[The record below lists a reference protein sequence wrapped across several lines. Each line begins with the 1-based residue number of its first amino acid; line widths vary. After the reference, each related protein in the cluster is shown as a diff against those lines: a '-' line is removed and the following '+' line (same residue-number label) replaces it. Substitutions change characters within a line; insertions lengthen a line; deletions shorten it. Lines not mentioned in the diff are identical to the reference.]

1 VRVVA
6 ATHRDLEGMVR
17 EGAFREDLFYRLKGM
32 VLRTPAL
39 AERAG
44 DVPLLAARFLQRVAP
59 SARFTQDAL
68 GWLQVQEWPGNVRQ
82 LRAVVESAG
91 ALLAPGSEQVDAALL
106 RFASGDGSPAMVA
119 DAAPAEGIGLL
130 DAALLELETRLVS
143 EAMQA
148 SGGNQSEAARRLG
161 ISRVGLI
168 KKLNRLGLRG

>member
-1 VRVVA
+1 
-6 ATHRDLEGMVR
+6 
-17 EGAFREDLFYRLKGM
+17 
-32 VLRTPAL
+32 
-39 AERAG
+39 
-44 DVPLLAARFLQRVAP
+44 
-59 SARFTQDAL
+59 
-68 GWLQVQEWPGNVRQ
+68 